1 MVVYHNLAGNARILF
16 EYAKFIFV
24 GFDKKIS
31 SCPQGTASRRIL
43 GQNCF

>member
-24 GFDKKIS
+24 GFIIKYPPVHRKL
-31 SCPQGTASRRIL
+31 QAG
-43 GQNCF
+43 GY